1 MNDNLR
7 RRYPALLLLAFGILL
22 AAISFWALEISRRGS
37 EDKPP
42 EAALTE
48 PDYFVEDFSYT
59 RLAPNGK
66 AQYLITGSKLVHYP
80 ADDSSVIEQPS
91 VRSFSA
97 QSSPMTLQAKR
108 AKITRQQR
116 EVHLY
121 DDVRLERP
129 QTRGKDPVVVKSDY
143 MLALPDED
151 IVKTDRQVEIR
162 VGQSTLAGTGMVADN
177 AKHQMTL
184 QSKVTGFYE
193 SPR

>member
-1 MNDNLR
+1 MNDKLH
-7 RRYPALLLLAFGILL
+7 RRYPALLLLAFGVLL
-22 AAISFWALEISRRGS
+22 AAISFWALEISRRGDD
-37 EDKPP
+37 DKPAQ
-42 EAALTE
+42 AARTE
-48 PDYFVEDFSYT
+48 PDYFVEDFSYM

-97 QSSPMTLQAKR
+97 QSSPMTLRAKR
-108 AKITRQQR
+108 AKITKQQR
-116 EVHLY
+116 ELHLY

-129 QTRGKDPVVVKSDY
+129 QTRGKEPVVVESDY

-151 IVKTDRQVEIR
+151 IVKTDRQVVIR
-162 VGQSTLAGTGMVADN
+162 VGQSILAGTGMVADN

>member
-1 MNDNLR
+1 MNDKLH
-7 RRYPALLLLAFGILL
+7 RRYPALLLLAFGVLL
-22 AAISFWALEISRRGS
+22 AALSFWALEISRRGDD
-37 EDKPP
+37 DKPAQAP
-42 EAALTE
+42 RTE
-48 PDYFVEDFSYT
+48 PDYFVEDFSYM

-97 QSSPMTLQAKR
+97 QSSPMTLRAKR
-108 AKITRQQR
+108 AKITKQQR
-116 EVHLY
+116 ELHLY

-129 QTRGKDPVVVKSDY
+129 QTRGKEPVVVESDY

-151 IVKTDRQVEIR
+151 IVKTDRQVVIR
-162 VGQSTLAGTGMVADN
+162 VGQSILAGTGMVADN

>member
-1 MNDNLR
+1 MNDKLH
-7 RRYPALLLLAFGILL
+7 RRYPALLLLAFGVLL
-22 AAISFWALEISRRGS
+22 AALSFWALEISRRGDD
-37 EDKPP
+37 DKPAQ
-42 EAALTE
+42 AARTE
-48 PDYFVEDFSYT
+48 PDYFVEDFSYM

-97 QSSPMTLQAKR
+97 QSSPMTLRAKR
-108 AKITRQQR
+108 AKITKQQR
-116 EVHLY
+116 ELHLY

-129 QTRGKDPVVVKSDY
+129 QTRGKEPVVVESDY

-151 IVKTDRQVEIR
+151 IVKTDRQVVIR
-162 VGQSTLAGTGMVADN
+162 VGQSILAGTGMVADN